1 MARPLTP
8 SEILATFER
17 WGVPHHQVDGWRTR
31 SNSTGWS
38 PSGISGC
45 MHHHTAGDGPDAD
58 QLADLVKGNAKL
70 RGPKANFGVRQTGRI
85 DIIAAGAANH
95 AGGGDPRVLRAVRLE
110 NYGKFPP
117 KTHKHHK
124 EPGSIGGNGKFYG
137 WETYCGGPSRPRMND
152 KQYRVLVLSTAAII
166 SALDAVD
173 GPATRWTGKS
183 CIAHKEWSDHKP
195 VDPRL
200 DMSVDRADITW
211 CLDNGPTAA
220 RHWFETGQRSSSV
233 NTASATTTTKEP
245 IMHTLVQLKDT
256 DPVWISDLITRRWV
270 QSANELTVVQ
280 KSLKKAGID
289 TSVAVVSTLAP
300 YGVPVGPQPQ

>member
-17 WGVPHHQVDGWRTR
+17 WGVPHHQVDGWKTR
-31 SNSTGWS
+31 SNSNGWS
-38 PSGISGC
+38 SRGVSGC
-45 MHHHTAGDGPDAD
+45 MHHHTGNDASDETERRGLVRGRPD
-58 QLADLVKGNAKL
+58 L
-70 RGPKANFGVRQTGRI
+70 RGPLANFGVRRSGRI
-85 DIIAAGAANH
+85 DIISAGAANH
-95 AGGGDPRVLRAVRLE
+95 AGKGDPRVLRAVQLE
-110 NYGKFPP
+110 SYDQFPP
-117 KTHKHHK
+117 RTRMNQDT
-124 EPGSIGGNGKFYG
+124 PGAVGANGKLYG
-137 WETYCGGPSRPRMND
+137 WETYCGGATRKHMSD

-173 GPATRWTGKS
+173 GPGTTWSGKS
-183 CIAHKEWSDHKP
+183 CIAHKEWSTNKP

-211 CLDNGPTAA
+211 CLDNGPEAA
-220 RHWFETGQRSSSV
+220 HRWFLTGQRSSSHSIT
-233 NTASATTTTKEP
+233 TATTTKEP

-270 QSANELTVVQ
+270 QSAKELTVVQ
-280 KSLKKAGID
+280 KSLKKAGVD